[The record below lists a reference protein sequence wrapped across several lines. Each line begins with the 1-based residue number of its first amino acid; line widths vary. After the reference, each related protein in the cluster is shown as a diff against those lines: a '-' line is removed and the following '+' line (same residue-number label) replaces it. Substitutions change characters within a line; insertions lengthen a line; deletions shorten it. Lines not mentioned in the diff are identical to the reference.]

1 MKILAIDH
9 GTKRIGL
16 AISDELGIT
25 AKALPVL
32 KVKNEKQ
39 ALQKILEIIE
49 KENCEKILI
58 GNPSGYANTKSAQS
72 WIVQD
77 FANSLK
83 EKTSAEIIFWDESY
97 SSADASRVMQRAGQ
111 RRRRGEP
118 VDDVAAAAILQDYL
132 DAGGSEREPGQ
143 PLEDLADQA

>member
-97 SSADASRVMQRAGQ
+97 SSQKAEENLRNRAKKNIDSEASKLLLL
-111 RRRRGEP
+111 E
-118 VDDVAAAAILQDYL
+118 YL
-132 DAGGSEREPGQ
+132 DSS
-143 PLEDLADQA
+143 DQY